1 MEVPALD
8 RAAQQPAPHGD
19 GEAAAVQA
27 AGGGC
32 RGSVTCTQFLRT
44 RKKGE
49 PARPVFSSARSV
61 SIVVEV
67 LIVAD
72 AAATRRCRTFGT
84 ELQLLAR
91 LHRERIQA
99 VPPSGMG
106 TCVMRRNCGSGD
118 GAVEWQHVT
127 GAVACAERLAERRC
141 CRQARQ
147 RERGNDCEF
156 CFDIFLLVTKRANA
170 RCSLAPLAR
179 S

>member
-19 GEAAAVQA
+19 GEAAAVQT
-27 AGGGC
+27 AGGGY
-32 RGSVTCTQFLRT
+32 RGSVTCAQLSSEQE

-49 PARPVFSSARSV
+49 PARPVFSARSV

-72 AAATRRCRTFGT
+72 AAATGRCRAFGT

-91 LHRERIQA
+91 LHRERIHA
-99 VPPSGMG
+99 VPLNGMR
-106 TCVMRRNCGSGD
+106 TCVMRRNRGSGD

-127 GAVACAERLAERRC
+127 ATVACAERLAERRC

-147 RERGNDCEF
+147 RERGN
-156 CFDIFLLVTKRANA
+156 
-170 RCSLAPLAR
+170 
-179 S
+179 

>member
-8 RAAQQPAPHGD
+8 RAAQQPATHGD
-19 GEAAAVQA
+19 GKAAAIQA

-32 RGSVTCTQFLRT
+32 GGAVTVRSRRTLPTLRSSRATVHHTPLIPAKAGNPELDLHTLWDCPGSPLSRGRAARRNPTG
-44 RKKGE
+44 KKGE
-49 PARPVFSSARSV
+49 PARPVFSSVRSV

-72 AAATRRCRTFGT
+72 AAATRRCRAFGT

-99 VPPSGMG
+99 VPLSGMG

-118 GAVEWQHVT
+118 GAVEWHHVT
-127 GAVACAERLAERRC
+127 GAVA
-141 CRQARQ
+141 
-147 RERGNDCEF
+147 
-156 CFDIFLLVTKRANA
+156 
-170 RCSLAPLAR
+170 
-179 S
+179 